1 MVYDERIN
9 VLGVV
14 YKFYVTFERRVQKIK
29 PRTVNPPHLDDVYI
43 SIECNI
49 FYKVFFLSTH
59 FFPSF
64 SKGMGTG
71 NLDWYYIVLEIMYM
85 YIKNVYVCI
94 LYIGLFCHQ
103 DFLVCFNLKNLNR
116 LECW

>member
-59 FFPSF
+59 FSPSF

-85 YIKNVYVCI
+85 YI
-94 LYIGLFCHQ
+94 
-103 DFLVCFNLKNLNR
+103 
-116 LECW
+116 